1 MLYEVTRQNAKM
13 FWSNSTDT
21 IHAIVK
27 WSSAK
32 TENADGNSREASADG
47 KAQLRNWAAG
57 NASTSMPSPPT
68 PRPKGQIGLR
78 TPKLSPNKLCFAIA
92 LLMLAAACSLAPN
105 PARSMKHFG
114 APTFILP

>member
-47 KAQLRNWAAG
+47 NWAAG
-57 NASTSMPSPPT
+57 NASTTMPSPPNAT
-68 PRPKGQIGLR
+68 AKRPNR
-78 TPKLSPNKLCFAIA
+78 
-92 LLMLAAACSLAPN
+92 
-105 PARSMKHFG
+105 PAN
-114 APTFILP
+114 AQA